1 MNGLGLPGADR
12 GGELDCEI
20 HVPISPTPAF
30 FNQVRLMAASFR
42 RFGGPLRN
50 SRIVVTV
57 GAEERSDLTDQ
68 LSWSRDHGV
77 EWRWL
82 DPGLFARHN
91 YWATAVERFRQPF
104 ESQYV
109 LFLDAD
115 VLAIAPPEFAT
126 SPVTETGGIAGLITH
141 VAPFE
146 PSVQNFQGWSGLTRA
161 AGLGNPPLVARHSGW
176 GLMDWD
182 LERQYTPPYFN
193 LGVLFCSSD
202 TARALGSRI
211 YEEMTIVDG
220 VLTTVYRCQI
230 ALTLAILRL
239 GIPWYE
245 LPLRLNFP
253 NDPLFVRGYPAEARR
268 VQLLHYLREDEM
280 NRTTDFENDDALR
293 AAVARPVENPLT
305 RLLQERI
312 RMLLLETGNDE

>member
-1 MNGLGLPGADR
+1 MDPRD
-12 GGELDCEI
+12 ELDCEI

-50 SRIVVTV
+50 SKIVVTI
-57 GAEERSDLTDQ
+57 GDDEQTDVTDR
-68 LSWSRDHGV
+68 LRWSRDYHI

-82 DPGLFARHN
+82 DPELFARQH
-91 YWATAVERFRQPF
+91 YYATALERFRQPF
-104 ESQYV
+104 QSQYV

-115 VLAIAPPEFAT
+115 VVVISPPELAS
-126 SPVTETGGIAGLITH
+126 SPVIETGGIAGLIAH

-146 PSVQNFQGWSGLTRA
+146 APLQSWTELTEA

-176 GLMDWD
+176 GLMTYD
-182 LERQYTPPYFN
+182 LQAQYAPPYFN

-202 TARALGSRI
+202 TARTLSKRL
-211 YEEMTIVDG
+211 YEEMEIVNS
-220 VLTTVYRCQI
+220 VRTTEYRCQL

-253 NDPLFVRGYPAEARR
+253 NDLLFWRGYPAEAER
-268 VQLLHYLREDEM
+268 VQLLHFLREDEI
-280 NRTTDFENDDALR
+280 NRTSDFASDDALR
-293 AAVARPVENPLT
+293 AAAERPVENPLT

-312 RMLLLETGNDE
+312 RTLLLETGGDDR